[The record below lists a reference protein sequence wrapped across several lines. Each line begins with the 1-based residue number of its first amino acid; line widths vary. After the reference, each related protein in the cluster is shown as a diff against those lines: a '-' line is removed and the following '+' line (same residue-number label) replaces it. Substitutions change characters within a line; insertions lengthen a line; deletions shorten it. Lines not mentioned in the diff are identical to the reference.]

1 MRCPFCG
8 HDETQVK
15 DSRPSEDNSSI
26 RRRRQC
32 PACAARFTTF
42 ERVQLRELMVIKK
55 DESRTIF
62 DREKLVRSINIS
74 CRKRP
79 VKQEQIELITNSIQR
94 RLESSGETEIPTKV
108 IGELVMDALKELD
121 RVAYLRFASV
131 YKDFQETDD
140 FRRFIEKNLNLK
152 ED

>member
-42 ERVQLRELMVIKK
+42 ERVQLRELMVIKRM
-55 DESRTIF
+55 SLGLF
-62 DREKLVRSINIS
+62 L
-74 CRKRP
+74 
-79 VKQEQIELITNSIQR
+79 
-94 RLESSGETEIPTKV
+94 
-108 IGELVMDALKELD
+108 
-121 RVAYLRFASV
+121 
-131 YKDFQETDD
+131 
-140 FRRFIEKNLNLK
+140 IEKNLLDQSIFLVEK
-152 ED
+152 DL

>member
-15 DSRPSEDNSSI
+15 DSRPSDDNNSI

-42 ERVQLRELMVIKK
+42 ERIQLRDLMVIKK
-55 DESRTIF
+55 DDSRVVF
-62 DREKLVRSINIS
+62 EREKLLRSISIS

-79 VKQEQIELITNSIQR
+79 VELQQLELIANSIQR
-94 RLESSGETEIPTKV
+94 RLESSGETEIPSKL

-140 FRRFIEKNLNLK
+140 FSKFIDKNINLK
-152 ED
+152 DE